1 MLHNRLSPTIESLA
15 ELTATH
21 QPPCLSLYQPT
32 HRHSPDNQQD
42 LIRFRNLLK
51 TMESSLR
58 QKYPEPETRHF
69 LEPFEAL
76 ELDREFWNQS
86 LDGLV
91 VLSGAGVFKVFR
103 LRRPVAELAVVA
115 NSFHV
120 KPLRRFL
127 QYVGRY
133 QILGLSLTKIR
144 LFEGD
149 LGTLEEIEPLP
160 GVPRTIT
167 DALGAEL
174 TEPHQTVASYGGVK
188 GGIGPM
194 HHGQGGKKDE
204 TDKDTQRFFRAVD
217 RAVLEH
223 HSRPSGLPLLLAALP
238 EHHHIFR
245 SISHNSFLME
255 GGLNLNP
262 FVLKTSE
269 LRERAWVLLE
279 PQYQSWLTSLLDE
292 YREAQSRGFG
302 SGDLGEVLKGAASGR
317 VSKLMIASDREIAG
331 RIVGDTGNYVLA
343 DPGKAGANDLFD
355 DLLDDL
361 GELVDKMGGQVLVM
375 PADQVPGKTG
385 LAATFRY

>member
-1 MLHNRLSPTIESLA
+1 MLGIRSSPTVESLA
-15 ELTATH
+15 ELTAPH

-42 LIRFRNLLK
+42 LIRFRNLIK
-51 TMESSLR
+51 IMEASLSK
-58 QKYPEPETRHF
+58 KYPGPETKHF

-76 ELDREFWNQS
+76 GLDREFWNQT
-86 LDGLV
+86 LEGLV
-91 VLSGAGVFKVFR
+91 VFSGAGVFRVFR

-133 QILGLSLTKIR
+133 QILGLSLNKIK

-149 LGTLEEIEPLP
+149 LGSLEEIEPAP
-160 GVPRTIT
+160 EVPQTIT

-174 TEPHQTVASYGGVK
+174 TESHQTVASYGGVK
-188 GGIGPM
+188 GGSHPM
-194 HHGQGGKKDE
+194 RHGQGGKKDE
-204 TDKDTQRFFRAVD
+204 IDKDTQRFFRAVD

-238 EHHHIFR
+238 EHHHLFR

-255 GGLNLNP
+255 DGLHLNP
-262 FVLKTSE
+262 FVLTASE
-269 LRERAWVLLE
+269 LRERARTILE
-279 PQYQSWLTSLLDE
+279 PQYQNWLTTLLSD

-302 SGDLGEVLKGAASGR
+302 SDDLGEVLKGAASGR

-331 RIVGDTGNYVLA
+331 RIVGDTGNYILA
-343 DPGKAGANDLFD
+343 DTGKAGTNDLFD

>member
-1 MLHNRLSPTIESLA
+1 MLQNTLSPTIESLA

-42 LIRFRNLLK
+42 LIRFRNLIK
-51 TMESSLR
+51 MMESSLR

-76 ELDREFWNQS
+76 ELDREFWNQA

-91 VLSGAGVFKVFR
+91 VLSGAGVFRVFR

-133 QILGLSLTKIR
+133 QILALSLTKIR

-149 LGTLEEIEPLP
+149 LGTLEEIDLVRA
-160 GVPRTIT
+160 VPRSIT

-174 TEPHQTVASYGGVK
+174 TEPHQTVASYGDMRGRS
-188 GGIGPM
+188 GPM
-194 HHGQGGKKDE
+194 RHGQGGKKDE
-204 TDKDTQRFFRAVD
+204 AAKDTQRFFRAVD

-238 EHHHIFR
+238 EHHHLFR

-255 GGLNLNP
+255 EGLDLNP
-262 FVLKTSE
+262 FVLTTSE
-269 LRERAWVLLE
+269 LRERAWALIE
-279 PQYQSWLTSLLDE
+279 PQYQAWLNSLLDE

-302 SGDLGEVLKGAASGR
+302 SDDLGEVVKGAASGR
-317 VSKLMIASDREIAG
+317 VSMLMIASDREIAG
-331 RIVGDTGNYVLA
+331 RIVGDTGTYELTDTSEV
-343 DPGKAGANDLFD
+343 GAD

-361 GELVDKMGGQVLVM
+361 GELVDKRGGQVLVM
-375 PADQVPGKTG
+375 PAAQIPGKTG

>member
-1 MLHNRLSPTIESLA
+1 MRSSPTIESLA
-15 ELTATH
+15 ELTAPL

-32 HRHSPDNQQD
+32 HRHGPDNQQD

-51 TMESSLR
+51 IMESSLR

-69 LEPFEAL
+69 LEPLEAL
-76 ELDREFWNQS
+76 ELDREFWNQA

-91 VLSGAGVFKVFR
+91 VLSGAGIFRVFR
-103 LRRPVAELAVVA
+103 LRRSVTELAVVA
-115 NSFHV
+115 NSFHL

-133 QILGLSLTKIR
+133 QILGLSLTKIQ

-149 LGTLEEIEPLP
+149 LGTLERIEPAQ
-160 GVPRTIT
+160 GVPQTIT
-167 DALGAEL
+167 AALGAEL

-188 GGIGPM
+188 GGSRPM
-194 HHGQGGKKDE
+194 RHGQGGKKDE
-204 TDKDTQRFFRAVD
+204 AEKDTKRFFRAVD

-238 EHHHIFR
+238 EHHHLFR
-245 SISHNSFLME
+245 SISHNPFLME
-255 GGLNLNP
+255 EGLDANP
-262 FVLKTSE
+262 FVLTTSE
-269 LRERAWVLLE
+269 LRERAWAILE
-279 PQYQSWLTSLLDE
+279 PRYQTWLSSLLDE
-292 YREAQSRGFG
+292 YSQALSRGLG
-302 SGDLGEVLKGAASGR
+302 SGDLEEVVKEAAAGR

-331 RIVGDTGNYVLA
+331 RIVGDTGTYELSDINEA
-343 DPGKAGANDLFD
+343 SSD

-375 PADQVPGKTG
+375 PAAQIPGKTG

>member
-1 MLHNRLSPTIESLA
+1 VLQIRPSPTMESLA
-15 ELTATH
+15 ELTAPH

-32 HRHSPDNQQD
+32 HRHGPDNQQD

-58 QKYPEPETRHF
+58 KKYPEPETRHF
-69 LEPFEAL
+69 MEPFEAL
-76 ELDREFWNQS
+76 ALDREFWNQA
-86 LDGLV
+86 LDGLA
-91 VLSGAGVFKVFR
+91 VLSGAGMFRVFR
-103 LRRPVAELAVVA
+103 LRRPVAELAIVA
-115 NSFHV
+115 NSFHL

-133 QILGLSLTKIR
+133 QILGLSLTKIQ

-149 LGTLEEIEPLP
+149 LGTLEEIEPAP

-174 TEPHQTVASYGGVK
+174 TDPHQTVASYGGVS
-188 GGIGPM
+188 GSIGPTR
-194 HHGQGGKKDE
+194 HGQGGKKDE
-204 TDKDTQRFFRAVD
+204 ADKDAQRFFRAVD

-238 EHHHIFR
+238 EHHHLFR

-255 GGLNLNP
+255 DGLNLNP
-262 FVLKTSE
+262 FVLTTSK
-269 LRERAWVLLE
+269 LRQRAWAILE
-279 PQYQSWLTSLLDE
+279 PQYQAWLTTLLDE
-292 YREAQSRGFG
+292 YRQAQSHGIG
-302 SGDLGEVLKGAASGR
+302 SDDLGEVLKGAAAGR
-317 VSKLMIASDREIAG
+317 VSVLMIASDREIAG
-331 RIVGDTGNYVLA
+331 RIVGDTGKYELA
-343 DPGKAGANDLFD
+343 GENKASAD

-361 GELVDKMGGQVLVM
+361 AELVDKMGGQVLVM
-375 PADQVPGKTG
+375 PAEQIPGKTG

>member
-1 MLHNRLSPTIESLA
+1 MLQIRSSPTIECLA
-15 ELTATH
+15 ELTAPH

-32 HRHSPDNQQD
+32 HRHGPENQQD
-42 LIRFRNLLK
+42 LIRFHNLIRI
-51 TMESSLR
+51 MESSLR
-58 QKYPEPETRHF
+58 QKYSEPETKHF

-76 ELDREFWNQS
+76 GLDRAFWNQT
-86 LDGLV
+86 LEGLV
-91 VLSGAGVFKVFR
+91 VFSGAGVFRVFR

-302 SGDLGEVLKGAASGR
+302 SGDLGEVLKGAAAGR
-317 VSKLMIASDREIAG
+317 VAKLMIASDREIAG
-331 RIVGDTGNYVLA
+331 RIVGDTGKYELA
-343 DPGKAGANDLFD
+343 DMDETSTD

-361 GELVDKMGGQVLVM
+361 GELVDKMGGQVMVM
-375 PADQVPGKTG
+375 PAEQIPGKTG

>member
-32 HRHSPDNQQD
+32 HRHGPDNQQD

-51 TMESSLR
+51 IMESSLR

-69 LEPFEAL
+69 MEPFEAL
-76 ELDREFWNQS
+76 GLDREFWSQA
-86 LDGLV
+86 LDGLA
-91 VLSGAGVFKVFR
+91 VLSGAGMFRVFR
-103 LRRPVAELAVVA
+103 LRRPVSELAIVA

-133 QILGLSLTKIR
+133 QVLALSLTKIQ

-149 LGTLEEIEPLP
+149 LGTLEEIEPAP
-160 GVPRTIT
+160 GVPQTIIA
-167 DALGAEL
+167 ALGTEL
-174 TEPHQTVASYGGVK
+174 TEPHQTVASYGGVG
-188 GGIGPM
+188 GGIGPTR
-194 HHGQGGKKDE
+194 HGQGGKKDE
-204 TDKDTQRFFRAVD
+204 ADKDTERFFRTVD

-238 EHHHIFR
+238 EHHHLFR
-245 SISHNSFLME
+245 RISHNSFLME
-255 GGLNLNP
+255 EGLDLNP
-262 FVLKTSE
+262 FVLTTSE
-269 LRERAWVLLE
+269 LRERAWAILE
-279 PQYQSWLTSLLDE
+279 PQYQAWLRTLLDE

-302 SGDLGEVLKGAASGR
+302 SDNLGEVLKGAAAGR
-317 VSKLMIASDREIAG
+317 VSMLMIASDREIIG
-331 RIVGDTGNYVLA
+331 RIVGDTGKYELA
-343 DPGKAGANDLFD
+343 DPSEADAD

-361 GELVDKMGGQVLVM
+361 SELVDKKGGQVLVM
-375 PADQVPGKTG
+375 PAAQIPGKTG

>member
-1 MLHNRLSPTIESLA
+1 MLHKLSPTIESLA

-42 LIRFRNLLK
+42 LIRFRNLIK
-51 TMESSLR
+51 IMESSLR
-58 QKYPEPETRHF
+58 QKYSEPETRHY

-76 ELDREFWNQS
+76 GLDREFWNQT

-91 VLSGAGVFKVFR
+91 VLSGAGVFRVFR
-103 LRRPVAELAVVA
+103 LRRPVTELAVVG
-115 NSFHV
+115 NSFHL

-133 QILGLSLTKIR
+133 QILGLSLTKIK

-149 LGTLEEIEPLP
+149 LGTLEEIDPLP
-160 GVPRTIT
+160 EVPRTIA

-174 TEPHQTVASYGGVK
+174 TEPHRTVASYGGVR
-188 GGIGPM
+188 GGSSPM
-194 HHGQGGKKDE
+194 RHGQGGKKDE
-204 TDKDTQRFFRAVD
+204 ADKDTQRFFRAVD

-238 EHHHIFR
+238 EHHHLFR
-245 SISHNSFLME
+245 SISHNSFLMKD
-255 GGLNLNP
+255 GLNLNP
-262 FVLKTSE
+262 FVLTVSE
-269 LRERAWVLLE
+269 LRERAWAILE
-279 PQYQSWLTSLLDE
+279 PQYQTWLATLLGE
-292 YREAQSRGFG
+292 YKKAHSHGFG
-302 SGDLGEVLKGAASGR
+302 SDNLGKVLKGAASGR
-317 VSKLMIASDREIAG
+317 VSTLMIASDREIAG
-331 RIVGDTGNYVLA
+331 RIVGDAGSYELTDAN
-343 DPGKAGANDLFD
+343 KTGAN

-375 PADQVPGKTG
+375 PADQIPSKTG

>member
-1 MLHNRLSPTIESLA
+1 
-15 ELTATH
+15 
-21 QPPCLSLYQPT
+21 
-32 HRHSPDNQQD
+32 
-42 LIRFRNLLK
+42 
-51 TMESSLR
+51 MESSLR

-302 SGDLGEVLKGAASGR
+302 SGDLGEVLKGAAAGR
-317 VSKLMIASDREIAG
+317 VAKLMIASDREIAG
-331 RIVGDTGNYVLA
+331 RIVGDTGKYELA
-343 DPGKAGANDLFD
+343 DMDETSTD

-361 GELVDKMGGQVLVM
+361 GELVDKMGGQVMVM
-375 PADQVPGKTG
+375 PAEQIPGKTG

>member
-1 MLHNRLSPTIESLA
+1 MLQNTLSPTIESLA

-51 TMESSLR
+51 IMESSLR

-91 VLSGAGVFKVFR
+91 VLSGAGVFRVFR
-103 LRRPVAELAVVA
+103 LRRPVAELAVVS

-133 QILGLSLTKIR
+133 QVLGLSLTKIR

-167 DALGAEL
+167 DALGTEL

-194 HHGQGGKKDE
+194 RHGQGGKKDE
-204 TDKDTQRFFRAVD
+204 ADKDTQRFFRAVD

-238 EHHHIFR
+238 EHHHLFR

-255 GGLNLNP
+255 DGLDLNP
-262 FVLKTSE
+262 FVLTTSV
-269 LRERAWVLLE
+269 LRERAWALIE
-279 PQYQSWLTSLLDE
+279 PQYQTWLNSLLNE
-292 YREAQSRGFG
+292 YRQAQSRGFG
-302 SGDLGEVLKGAASGR
+302 SDDLGEVVKGAVSGR
-317 VSKLMIASDREIAG
+317 VSMLMIASDREIAG
-331 RIVGDTGNYVLA
+331 RIVGNTGKYELA
-343 DPGKAGANDLFD
+343 DMNEASAD

-375 PADQVPGKTG
+375 PAAQIPGKTG

>member
-1 MLHNRLSPTIESLA
+1 MSQMRSSPTIESLA
-15 ELTATH
+15 ELTAPL

-32 HRHSPDNQQD
+32 HRHGPDNQQD

-51 TMESSLR
+51 IMESSLR

-69 LEPFEAL
+69 LEPLEAL
-76 ELDREFWNQS
+76 ELDREFWNQA

-91 VLSGAGVFKVFR
+91 VLSGAGIFRVFR
-103 LRRPVAELAVVA
+103 LRRSVTELAVVA
-115 NSFHV
+115 NSFHL

-133 QILGLSLTKIR
+133 QILGLSLTKIQ

-149 LGTLEEIEPLP
+149 LGTLERIEPAQ
-160 GVPRTIT
+160 GVPQTIT
-167 DALGAEL
+167 AALGAEL

-188 GGIGPM
+188 GGSRPM
-194 HHGQGGKKDE
+194 RHGQGGKKDE
-204 TDKDTQRFFRAVD
+204 AEKDTKRFFRAVD

-238 EHHHIFR
+238 EHHHLFR
-245 SISHNSFLME
+245 SISHNPFLME
-255 GGLNLNP
+255 EGLDANP
-262 FVLKTSE
+262 FVLTTSE
-269 LRERAWVLLE
+269 LRERAWAILE
-279 PQYQSWLTSLLDE
+279 PRYQTWLSSLLDE
-292 YREAQSRGFG
+292 YSQALSRGLG
-302 SGDLGEVLKGAASGR
+302 SGDLEEVVKEAAAGR

-331 RIVGDTGNYVLA
+331 RIVGDTGTYELSDINEA
-343 DPGKAGANDLFD
+343 SSD

-375 PADQVPGKTG
+375 PAAQIPGKTG

>member
-42 LIRFRNLLK
+42 RIRFRNLLK
-51 TMESSLR
+51 IMESSLR

-91 VLSGAGVFKVFR
+91 VLSGAGVFRVFR

-149 LGTLEEIEPLP
+149 LGTLEEIEPLS

-194 HHGQGGKKDE
+194 RHGQGGKKDE
-204 TDKDTQRFFRAVD
+204 ADKDTQRFFRAVD
-217 RAVLEH
+217 RAVLKH
-223 HSRPSGLPLLLAALP
+223 HSHPSGLPLLLAALP
-238 EHHHIFR
+238 EHHHLFR
-245 SISHNSFLME
+245 SISHNPFLME
-255 GGLNLNP
+255 YDLDLNP
-262 FVLKTSE
+262 FDLTNSE
-269 LRERAWVLLE
+269 LRERAWALLE
-279 PQYQSWLTSLLDE
+279 PQYQTWLASLLEE
-292 YREAQSRGFG
+292 YEEARSCGLG
-302 SGDLGEVLKGAASGR
+302 SDDLGEVWKGATAGR
-317 VSKLMIASDREIAG
+317 ISKLMIASDRKIAG
-331 RIVGDTGNYVLA
+331 RIVDDTGKYELA
-343 DPGKAGANDLFD
+343 DMNEENAV

-361 GELVDKMGGQVLVM
+361 GELVDRMGGQILVM
-375 PADQVPGKTG
+375 PAAQIPGTTG
-385 LAATFRY
+385 LAASFQY

>member
-15 ELTATH
+15 ELTALH

-32 HRHSPDNQQD
+32 HRHSPNNQQD

-69 LEPFEAL
+69 MEPLEAL
-76 ELDREFWNQS
+76 GLDREFWNQA
-86 LDGLV
+86 LDGLA
-91 VLSGAGVFKVFR
+91 VLSGAGVFRVFR
-103 LRRPVAELAVVA
+103 LRRPVAELAIVA
-115 NSFHV
+115 DSFHV

-127 QYVGRY
+127 QFVGRY
-133 QILGLSLTKIR
+133 QILALSLTKIQ

-149 LGTLEEIEPLP
+149 LGTLEEIEPAP

-174 TEPHQTVASYGGVK
+174 TEPHQTVASYGGVG
-188 GGIGPM
+188 GGIGPTR
-194 HHGQGGKKDE
+194 HGQGGKKDE
-204 TDKDTQRFFRAVD
+204 ADKDTERFFRAVD

-238 EHHHIFR
+238 EHHHLFQR
-245 SISHNSFLME
+245 ISHNSFLME
-255 GGLNLNP
+255 EGLDLNP
-262 FVLKTSE
+262 FVLTTSE
-269 LRERAWVLLE
+269 LRERAWAILE
-279 PQYQSWLTSLLDE
+279 PQYQTWLSTLLDE

-302 SGDLGEVLKGAASGR
+302 SDNLGEVLKGAAAGR
-317 VSKLMIASDREIAG
+317 VSMLMIASDREIPG
-331 RIVGDTGNYVLA
+331 RIVGDAGKYELA
-343 DPGKAGANDLFD
+343 DPSEAGAD
-355 DLLDDL
+355 DLLDDM
-361 GELVDKMGGQVLVM
+361 GELVDKMGGKVLVM
-375 PADQVPGKTG
+375 PAAQIPGKTG

>member
-1 MLHNRLSPTIESLA
+1 MLYNRLSPTIESLT

-32 HRHSPDNQQD
+32 HRHGPEKQQD
-42 LIRFRNLLK
+42 LIRFRNLVK
-51 TMESSLR
+51 VMESSLR

-76 ELDREFWNQS
+76 ELDREFWNQA
-86 LDGLV
+86 LDGLA
-91 VLSGAGVFKVFR
+91 VLSGVGVFRVFR
-103 LRRPVAELAVVA
+103 LRRPVAEMAIVA

-120 KPLRRFL
+120 KPLRRFM
-127 QYVGRY
+127 QHVGRY
-133 QILGLSLTKIR
+133 QILGLSLTKIQ

-149 LGTLEEIEPLP
+149 LGTLEEIEPSM

-167 DALGAEL
+167 AALGAEL
-174 TEPHQTVASYGGVK
+174 TEPHQTVASYGGVR

-194 HHGQGGKKDE
+194 RHGQGGKKDE
-204 TDKDTQRFFRAVD
+204 ADKDTQRFFRAVD
-217 RAVLEH
+217 RAVLDH

-238 EHHHIFR
+238 EHHHLFR

-255 GGLNLNP
+255 EGLHLNP
-262 FVLKTSE
+262 FVLTTSE
-269 LRERAWVLLE
+269 LRERAWALLE
-279 PQYQSWLTSLLDE
+279 PQYRAWLTSLLKE
-292 YREAQSRGFG
+292 YTEAQSRGFG
-302 SGDLGEVLKGAASGR
+302 SSDLAEVLKGAVAGR

-331 RIVGDTGNYVLA
+331 RIVGDMGKYELA
-343 DPGKAGANDLFD
+343 DLNEVSAD

-361 GELVDKMGGQVLVM
+361 GELVDKMGGQVMVM
-375 PADQVPGKTG
+375 PAEQIPGKAG